1 MKLENRKNGEDLW
14 VFGYGSLMWDPRLPV
29 IETIPARLYGWH
41 RRFSMVKTT
50 SFGSLARPGLA
61 AGLHPGG
68 EATGL
73 ALRIDA
79 SNRQVAEADLDKR
92 ERNYQRR
99 WVTLFTQGGASLPAL
114 TYVAH
119 PTNGSFDPHLPHTH
133 LTHRY
138 HHGHGPRGTTQH
150 YIDETAHQLS
160 IAGYSDTDAHRLV
173 HRLNLVS
180 PLRSGK

>member
-1 MKLENRKNGEDLW
+1 MALEKQEKPGDLW

-29 IETIPARLYGWH
+29 VEAVPARLYGWH

-68 EATGL
+68 EVTGL

-79 SNRQVAEADLDKR
+79 SHRPEAEADLDKR
-92 ERNYQRR
+92 ECHYQRR
-99 WVTLFTQGGASLPAL
+99 WVSLFTQGGASLPAL

-119 PTNGSFDPHLPHTH
+119 PTNGSFDPHLPYEH
-133 LTHRY
+133 LTQRY
-138 HHGHGPRGTTQH
+138 LHGHGPRGTTRH
-150 YIDETAHQLS
+150 YIEETARQLS
-160 IAGYSDTDAHRLV
+160 LAGYRNTDAHRLV
-173 HRLNLVS
+173 HRLS
-180 PLRSGK
+180 RQR